1 MQSLFGG
8 LIAVILLGV
17 YVNLIRIAALIVDC
31 SIRSGCDRYPVS
43 IFNDQMA
50 YTLSTIGGLVSA
62 LVIAELAVTKPG
74 DPPGANLLGGSP
86 SSIALFT
93 IKSVS
98 VAYLLIWIGAGFW
111 AFMISM
117 YHPKVVPALDDLGH
131 AWLGLAVAAAYAYF
145 GLQRQ

>member
-1 MQSLFGG
+1 MQGLFGG

-17 YVNLIRIAALIVDC
+17 YVNLIRIAYLIVDC
-31 SIRSGCDRYPVS
+31 SIHSRCSQYPVAL
-43 IFNDQMA
+43 FNDQMA

-74 DPPGANLLGGSP
+74 DPPGAKLLGGSP
-86 SSIALFT
+86 GSVALST
-93 IKSVS
+93 VKIVS
-98 VAYLLIWIGAGFW
+98 VAYLLIWAGAGFW

-131 AWLGLAVAAAYAYF
+131 AWLGLAVAAGYAYF